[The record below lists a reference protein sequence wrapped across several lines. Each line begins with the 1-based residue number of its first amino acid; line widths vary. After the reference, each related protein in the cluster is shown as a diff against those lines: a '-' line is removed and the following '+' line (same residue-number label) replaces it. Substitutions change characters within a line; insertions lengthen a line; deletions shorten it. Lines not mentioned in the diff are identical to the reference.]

1 MALSMVLSSIG
12 QLRQW
17 QELTFLSSYVW
28 FISYLGEEWHIILS
42 FTLVVKA
49 NHIKKKLGK
58 NFFIGASSTFI
69 VTFISQK

>member
-1 MALSMVLSSIG
+1 MPDLS
-12 QLRQW
+12 
-17 QELTFLSSYVW
+17 
-28 FISYLGEEWHIILS
+28 FILEKNDIILN

-69 VTFISQK
+69 VTSISQK